1 VTDGIEEKSQK
12 IAIAAIKYAFLKVGV
27 GGDIVFDQTKA
38 LSFDGDTGP
47 YLLYVYARCKSL
59 LKNNTE
65 IENGGNID
73 ESILENA
80 AVKSLAETLGKS
92 KQILL
97 ASGLNYAPSTL
108 SQYVFDLAQSF
119 NNFYQQVSVLEA
131 PEKDRAS
138 LLAIVQATML
148 TMRNGLELLG
158 IGVVDE
164 M

>member
-1 VTDGIEEKSQK
+1 M
-12 IAIAAIKYAFLKVGV
+12 
-27 GGDIVFDQTKA
+27 FDSTKA

-65 IENGGNID
+65 LENGGDISEN
-73 ESILENA
+73 ILENT
-80 AVKSLAETLGKS
+80 AVKSLSEMLSKS
-92 KQILL
+92 KYVLL
-97 ASGLNYAPSTL
+97 SSGLNYSPSIL
-108 SQYVFDLAQSF
+108 SQYIFDLAQSF

-131 PEKDRAS
+131 PEKDKAS

-148 TMRNGLELLG
+148 TMKNGLELLG

>member
-1 VTDGIEEKSQK
+1 
-12 IAIAAIKYAFLKVGV
+12 
-27 GGDIVFDQTKA
+27 
-38 LSFDGDTGP
+38 
-47 YLLYVYARCKSL
+47 
-59 LKNNTE
+59 
-65 IENGGNID
+65 
-73 ESILENA
+73 
-80 AVKSLAETLGKS
+80 
-92 KQILL
+92 
-97 ASGLNYAPSTL
+97 
-108 SQYVFDLAQSF
+108 FDLAQSF